1 MPRSQSP
8 PSRQWMLA
16 GAALAVAVGV
26 GFTAA
31 KLTSAGP
38 TKPAA
43 ENGEKEEKSAKGGA
57 DTVVMN
63 DARIAASG
71 LGVQTIT
78 SGGLAAEISA
88 QASVAAAP
96 GAQAVL
102 TARAPGSV
110 AQIYKRLGDAVRAGE
125 VLALVESRE
134 ASQIAAARSVA
145 VAKSDLARKVLA
157 REQHLYD
164 QKVTPRQDLEAAQAE
179 LAEAEAEAR
188 SASAAVGAAD
198 VSRDGRYVRV
208 VSPISGRIT
217 VASASLGAFV
227 QPETELFRIANA
239 RDLQIEAAVT
249 AAEARRIQPGDTAV
263 LETSEGA
270 TATAIVRSVTPTVD
284 PTTRAA
290 TVVLA
295 MTGPQGLLQPGQLVR
310 ARIATRQ
317 GGGGGVVV
325 PEDALQTWEGHDVI
339 FVRTKD
345 GFAAR
350 PVTVASRSGGR
361 AEISAGVR
369 PGDVIAV
376 KNAFLLKAELGKGAA
391 DED

>member
-1 MPRSQSP
+1 MPRRQSP

-16 GAALAVAVGV
+16 GAALAIAVGM
-26 GFTAA
+26 GFAAA
-31 KLTSAGP
+31 KMTTPGSA
-38 TKPAA
+38 KPAA
-43 ENGEKEEKSAKGGA
+43 ASGEKDEKAAKGAA
-57 DTVVMN
+57 DTVAMSE
-63 DARIAASG
+63 ARIAASG
-71 LGVQTIT
+71 LGVQTVA
-78 SGGLAAEISA
+78 SGGLSAEISA
-88 QASVAAAP
+88 QANVTAAP

-110 AQIYKRLGDAVRAGE
+110 AQIYRRLGDPVRAGE

-145 VAKSDLARKVLA
+145 LAKSDLARKVLA
-157 REQHLYD
+157 REQHLFD
-164 QKVTPRQDLEAAQAE
+164 QMVTPRQDLEAAQAE

-217 VASASLGAFV
+217 AASASLGAFV
-227 QPETELFRIANA
+227 QPETELFRIADA
-239 RDLQIEAAVT
+239 RNLQIEAAVT
-249 AAEARRIQPGDTAV
+249 ASEARRIRPGDTAI
-263 LETSEGA
+263 LETNDGA
-270 TATAIVRSVTPTVD
+270 TASAVVRSVTSAVD

-295 MTGPQGLLQPGQLVR
+295 MTGGQGLLQPGQLVR
-310 ARIATRQ
+310 ARIAIRQ
-317 GGGGGVVV
+317 AEGGGVVV
-325 PEDALQTWEGHDVI
+325 PEDAIQTWEGHDVI
-339 FVRTKD
+339 FVRTRE

-350 PVTVASRSGGR
+350 PVTVGARSGGR
-361 AEISAGVR
+361 AEISAGVH